1 MYQESQQFA
10 SSAQSIAGY
19 SISLPILLCPPPS
32 FHVETR
38 KIPQVCTHG
47 HITHVLNPFLYVPLQ
62 ALHNHKQMPSHFS
75 SDMPCLFLL
84 APIHSSHFC
93 HKSQRIVICI
103 HFASMALSKLNF
115 SFSLGRLFKGFDLN
129 PLLPGNLTFRD
140 YLVPLLK
147 TPHYHPSYTLINV
160 LCICGLVPLGSRLL
174 LVTTC

>member
-1 MYQESQQFA
+1 
-10 SSAQSIAGY
+10 
-19 SISLPILLCPPPS
+19 
-32 FHVETR
+32 
-38 KIPQVCTHG
+38 
-47 HITHVLNPFLYVPLQ
+47 
-62 ALHNHKQMPSHFS
+62 
-75 SDMPCLFLL
+75 MPCLFLL

-174 LVTTC
+174 LVTTCWYYFIWKMGSCDLLYLTAKVEIDHNQIEPLSLAQNRRFPFLSQPSYSAWSGEPDTQTSTWGTSHSPW